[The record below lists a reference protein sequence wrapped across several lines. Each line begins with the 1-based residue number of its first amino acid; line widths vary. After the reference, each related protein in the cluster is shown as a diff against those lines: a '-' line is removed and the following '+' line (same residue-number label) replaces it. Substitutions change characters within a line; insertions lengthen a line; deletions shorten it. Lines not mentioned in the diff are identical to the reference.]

1 MIQTNKRDKATSP
14 DEYDALIWLRDNT
27 PINSVIADSRYLYD
41 AFYAGGS
48 AFSERPFYIQGN
60 NYVTIPESLRIERD
74 GNLRYFYILE
84 EEGFMSLL
92 FQKGVDYIL
101 VDDFY
106 NPDYRPENPNATLV
120 YENETMRVYE
130 LHA

>member
-1 MIQTNKRDKATSP
+1 M
-14 DEYDALIWLRDNT
+14 
-27 PINSVIADSRYLYD
+27 
-41 AFYAGGS
+41 
-48 AFSERPFYIQGN
+48 
-60 NYVTIPESLRIERD
+60 TIPESLRIERD

-106 NPDYRPENPNATLV
+106 SPGYRPENPNATLV

-130 LHA
+130 LHP